1 MLTPTVV
8 AVLVVVA
15 LLAGTL
21 TGIAGFGFALL
32 GTAVAATLIDPAQ
45 AVVLLV
51 LPILGVNLSLI
62 TELGPEDA
70 RECLARFW
78 PFLGAALVGTTV
90 GMVALDLLPR
100 DPLLLGLGLLTL
112 GFVAYRVGL
121 LPDVETATD
130 RSFVRSPSAMLVL
143 GAGSGLLFGATN
155 VGVQFVAYVR
165 SYDLRQQVF
174 VGLLAML
181 FLGINGLRVASAAA
195 LGLYPSTSFVVVSA
209 GLAVPAIVGSVA
221 GSWIRPR
228 ISQRLIQR
236 IVLGLLLVVGIR
248 LVASGAGVA

>member
-15 LLAGTL
+15 LLAGAL

-32 GTAVAATLIDPAQ
+32 GTAVAATLIDPAR

-62 TELGPEDA
+62 TELGPGDA
-70 RECLARFW
+70 RECVARFW
-78 PFLGAALVGTTV
+78 PFLGAALLGTTV

-100 DPLLLGLGLLTL
+100 SPLLLGLGVLTL
-112 GFVAYRVGL
+112 GFVANRLGL
-121 LPDVETATD
+121 LPGVETAAD
-130 RSFVRSPSAMLVL
+130 RCFAETTPAMIGL
-143 GAGSGLLFGATN
+143 GAGAGLLFGATN

-165 SYDLRQQVF
+165 SCDLRQQVF
-174 VGLLAML
+174 VGVLAML

-195 LGLYPSTSFVVVSA
+195 LGLYPSPEFVAVSA
-209 GLAVPAIVGSVA
+209 GLAAPAVVGSLV
-221 GSWIRPR
+221 GSRLRPR
-228 ISQRLIQR
+228 ISRRLVGR
-236 IVLGLLLVVGIR
+236 VVLGLLLVVGIR
-248 LVASGAGVA
+248 LVAAGAGAA